1 VRLSTRLNATDNGS
15 VSGYMQKRYPF
26 GDNVRDASPG
36 TVVRV
41 NMIYG
46 NNRKPGSLIGYLAD
60 PRSYVKLSLQV
71 A

>member
-1 VRLSTRLNATDNGS
+1 
-15 VSGYMQKRYPF
+15 MQDRDPF
-26 GDNVRDASPG
+26 GDNVRDASPA

-41 NMIYG
+41 NTTYG

-60 PRSYVKLSLQV
+60 PRSYVLLSLQV